1 MLRLS
6 RIGNMLVNCENLKKD
21 LINSLSDRA
30 RELTLKF
37 DVGEG
42 IVMKMEKYLIVH
54 VLKWSPVCF

>member
-6 RIGNMLVNCENLKKD
+6 RIVNILVNCENLKKN
-21 LINSLSDRA
+21 LISSLSDRA

>member
-1 MLRLS
+1 
-6 RIGNMLVNCENLKKD
+6 MLVNCENLKKD
-21 LINSLSDRA
+21 LISSLSDRA
-30 RELTLKF
+30 RELTLRF

>member
-6 RIGNMLVNCENLKKD
+6 RIVNMLVNCENLKKD
-21 LINSLSDRA
+21 LISSLSDRA
-30 RELTLKF
+30 RELTLRF